1 MKKGNATLEFHKKVE
16 ALYWGYYKGLLA
28 YEGLQAGIREAQEW
42 YSRKLEDS
50 TTTGGG
56 EGLGAPVTADQ
67 VALLLYLIAVALVVL
82 FFYVLWKGIE

>member
-1 MKKGNATLEFHKKVE
+1 MNKWGVTLEFHKKVE
-16 ALYWGYYKGLLA
+16 ALYWGYHNGLLA

-42 YSRKLEDS
+42 YSRNLEDS

-56 EGLGAPVTADQ
+56 EGLKRTVTAGQ